1 MYILCCQDPP
11 RDVSG
16 FPVPGFDGDFTFF
29 KMHILTSHKNIWDV
43 FDCLLNFPV
52 MVLRE
57 DGSEAG
63 VGELGRIVTK
73 MPTPPGNFANFH
85 NLHF

>member
-1 MYILCCQDPP
+1 
-11 RDVSG
+11 
-16 FPVPGFDGDFTFF
+16 
-29 KMHILTSHKNIWDV
+29 
-43 FDCLLNFPV
+43 

-73 MPTPPGNFANFH
+73 MPTPPGEFPNFLSKN
-85 NLHF
+85 